1 MKVLWKLVTGLSVL
15 SLMMSCSPKSANQKR
30 GDAAYNLAQKLD
42 GNNKRIQLKTAY
54 MYYDKAIKE
63 NPSSIPAVLRN
74 RYIEV
79 TLIRAGMVLNE
90 GAAHMEAIPLFL
102 TDIDKYNNQDV
113 TPELKQQ
120 YSMLLL
126 QMADSSAKK
135 EHFDEALQTIDRAEQ
150 VASDPTPAKNKRT
163 ELRTKMAQENYE
175 LAEMDYAN
183 GKANKD
189 AEDFI
194 KAEFWALTA
203 LYFDSTHA
211 DAKKMLGT
219 LRKENASTYSA
230 YLKVIDPIPDSA
242 VFKKINKYDILLAI
256 PTMQKRGKA
265 IVTIVDIYNNANN
278 PLKLKADHFAFID
291 KNGKRYAARPARLD
305 PEILDQEHEAK
316 LKLTFPAPSGE
327 IVKLEYRNGDYVS
340 EKFLK

>member
-1 MKVLWKLVTGLSVL
+1 MKVLWRLVTGLSVL
-15 SLMMSCSPKSANQKR
+15 SLMMSCAPKSANQKR
-30 GDAAYNLAQKLD
+30 GDAAYKLAQKLD

-63 NPSSIPAVLRN
+63 NASNIPVVLRN
-74 RYIEV
+74 RYVEV
-79 TLIRAGMVLNE
+79 TLVRASMVLNE
-90 GAAHMEAIPLFL
+90 GAVHMDAIPLFL
-102 TDIDKYNNQDV
+102 ADIDKYNNQEV

-126 QMADSSAKK
+126 QMADSSAGKSR
-135 EHFDEALQTIDRAEQ
+135 FDEALEIIDRAEQ
-150 VASDPTPAKNKRT
+150 VASDPTTAKNKRK
-163 ELRTKMAQENYE
+163 ELRTKMAQENYD

-189 AEDFI
+189 PEDFV

-211 DAKKMLGT
+211 DAKKMLAT

-256 PTMQKRGKA
+256 PTMQKRGGA
-265 IVTIVDIYNNANN
+265 ITVLLDMYNNSFN
-278 PLKLKADHFAFID
+278 PLKLKADHFAFVD
-291 KNGKRYAARPARLD
+291 ADGKRYVAKSARLD

-316 LKLTFPAPSGE
+316 LKLIFPAVPGE
-327 IVKLEYRNGDYVS
+327 IVKLEYKNGDHFT